1 MVMMLVYRKIR
12 KKMHKVLN
20 RFKKK
25 VPVYIPVLYG
35 ELLRG
40 RTALVT
46 GGTSG
51 IGYSIAEAFIR
62 NGAGVIITGRN
73 QEKIDCAVDGLRKL
87 LPSAFVLGIVMDNT
101 DIKSLESGFT
111 RLKTDLVGRTLDIL
125 VNNAGVLN
133 SRTFRVITES
143 DYDYV
148 MDTNLKGTFF
158 LSKLACNY
166 MVENKIHGN
175 ILNVASSSSLRPA
188 ISPYTLSKWGL
199 RGLTMGLAKT
209 MIAHDIVVNG
219 LAPGP
224 TATPM
229 LAREGIDDITRNAS
243 PNARFSLPEEMANL
257 AVILCSELGRT
268 VVGDI
273 VYATGGCGVLTLDD
287 VGYEI

>member
-12 KKMHKVLN
+12 QKMHKVLN

-35 ELLRG
+35 ELLKG

-62 NGAGVIITGRN
+62 NGAGVIITGRI

-87 LPSAFVLGIVMDNT
+87 FPSAFVLGIVMDNT

-143 DYDYV
+143 DYDMV
-148 MDTNLKGTFF
+148 LDTNLKGTFF
-158 LSKLACNY
+158 LSKLVCNY

-209 MIAHDIVVNG
+209 MIAHDLVVNG

-243 PNARFSLPEEMANL
+243 PNARFSLPEEVANL
-257 AVILCSELGRT
+257 SVILVSEMGRT